1 MWYKKDQDIKRGTR
15 KIRILSVV
23 QERSGYEVWYKKDQD
38 IKCGT
43 RKIRILSVVQERS
56 GY

>member
-1 MWYKKDQDIKRGTR
+1 M
-15 KIRILSVV
+15 
-23 QERSGYEVWYKKDQD
+23 WYKKDQD

-43 RKIRILSVVQERS
+43 RKIGILSVVPYKKDQDIEVWYRTRKIGILSVVQERS

>member
-1 MWYKKDQDIKRGTR
+1 MWYKKDQDIKCGTR
-15 KIRILSVV
+15 KIGMLSVV
-23 QERSGYEVWYKKDQD
+23 PYKKDQD